1 MLKHPGAQRME
12 ESVLD
17 QYVWPKAREMIMKMH
32 FTRSPVVSTT
42 KAAIVKISR
51 SLDLVEYLVS
61 WASRQSITVSC

>member
-1 MLKHPGAQRME
+1 ME
-12 ESVLD
+12 IPEASI
-17 QYVWPKAREMIMKMH
+17 PTITFTKAREMIMKMH

-51 SLDLVEYLVS
+51 YLDLVEYLVS